1 MNDYTVYKLTLTDG
15 RVYIGMTHQ
24 PLSHRCRKDGY
35 IGCPGMGKAIAKYGW
50 DAFSVSVIA
59 DHLTKTDAERIERE
73 NIALFDSTNPH
84 KGFNVALGGNIPG
97 RHSQA
102 TLQLM
107 SDGQKGRVFSEE
119 HLLRL
124 RKPKLNGAL
133 RRTVIQYDSDGN
145 VLCEHASIYDA
156 VESVGGRKE
165 CIMRC
170 CNHKQRLHKGFMW
183 EYGIG
188 GVGI

>member
-35 IGCPGMGKAIAKYGW
+35 AGCPSMGKAIAEYGW

-59 DHLTKTDAERIERE
+59 DRLTKTDAERIEKE
-73 NIALFDSTNPH
+73 NIALFDSTNPL
-84 KGFNVALGGNIPG
+84 KGFNVALGGNIRG

-102 TLQLM
+102 TRQLM

-119 HLLRL
+119 HLSRL

-133 RRTVIQYDSDGN
+133 RRTVVQYDPDGN
-145 VLCEHASIYDA
+145 ILCEHPSIYDA
-156 VESVGGRKE
+156 VKSVGGNKTS
-165 CIMRC
+165 IINC
-170 CNHKQRLHKGFMW
+170 CNHKQRFHKGFMW
-183 EYGIG
+183 EYGKG
-188 GVGI
+188 GVGT